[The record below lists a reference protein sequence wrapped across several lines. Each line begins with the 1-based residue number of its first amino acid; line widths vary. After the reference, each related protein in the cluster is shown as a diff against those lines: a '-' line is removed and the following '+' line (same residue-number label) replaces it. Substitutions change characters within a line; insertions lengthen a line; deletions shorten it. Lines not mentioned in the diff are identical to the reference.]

1 MHYFKIDQARD
12 NDEPLTSV
20 APILR
25 SLMKLDSL
33 SRERLKCKFDLCFT
47 MAKEGIPF
55 VKCTS
60 LYQLENRHGVDMGT
74 SYSNDVSWNF
84 THCIAESKQSSF
96 INFLKRESVF

>member
-1 MHYFKIDQARD
+1 VTNQATSSQHFVALNYFKIDQAKD

-33 SRERLKCKFDLCFT
+33 LREHLKRKFDLCFT

-55 VKCTS
+55 V
-60 LYQLENRHGVDMGT
+60 
-74 SYSNDVSWNF
+74 
-84 THCIAESKQSSF
+84 
-96 INFLKRESVF
+96 